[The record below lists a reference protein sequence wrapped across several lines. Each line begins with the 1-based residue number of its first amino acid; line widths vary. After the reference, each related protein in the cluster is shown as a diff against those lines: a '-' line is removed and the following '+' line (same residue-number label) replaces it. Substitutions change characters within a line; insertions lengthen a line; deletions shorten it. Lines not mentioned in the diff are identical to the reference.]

1 MGHWA
6 QYGINPGFPIMTST
20 PSQSGDREQ
29 KKKRIIMMILLA
41 ILLMSV
47 SLFLVERKESSV
59 IVVKFP
65 TGVEVEAEVA
75 DTPEKLLFGLAFRD
89 GLPPNGGMLYIFE
102 ENGLHRVRTKEYRFP
117 VDILWVDESHHVVHM
132 LEDAE
137 PCAKDPCPFF
147 GPPPEAAR
155 YVIQTESG
163 FIKKAGVHKG
173 DELKYAL
180 RM

>member
-1 MGHWA
+1 MA
-6 QYGINPGFPIMTST
+6 S
-20 PSQSGDREQ
+20 SQSQAGDREQ
-29 KKKRIIMMILLA
+29 KKKRIITMILVA

-47 SLFLVERKESSV
+47 SVFLVERKDSSI
-59 IVVKFP
+59 IVVTFP
-65 TGVEVEAEVA
+65 SGVEVEAEVA

-102 ENGLHRVRTKEYRFP
+102 ENGLHRVRTKGYRFP
-117 VDILWVDESHHVVHM
+117 TDILWVDESHHVVDM
-132 LEDAE
+132 LEHAE
-137 PCAKDPCPFF
+137 PCLKDPCPFF
-147 GPPPEAAR
+147 GPPPEPAR

-163 FIKKAGVHKG
+163 FLTRAKVAKG

>member
-1 MGHWA
+1 M
-6 QYGINPGFPIMTST
+6 S
-20 PSQSGDREQ
+20 DKEQ
-29 KKKRIIMMILLA
+29 KKKRVITMVLLA

-59 IVVKFP
+59 IVVTFP
-65 TGVEVEAEVA
+65 NGTAVEAEVA

-89 GLPPNGGMLYIFE
+89 GLPAGGGMLYIFD
-102 ENGLHRVRTKEYRFP
+102 ENGPHPVRTKEYRFP
-117 VDILWVDESHHVVHM
+117 IDVIWVDEAHHVVH
-132 LEDAE
+132 LVEQAA
-137 PCAKDPCPFF
+137 PCLHDPCPSY
-147 GPPPEAAR
+147 GPSPVPAR

-163 FIKKAGVHKG
+163 FIKRAGVATG

>member
-1 MGHWA
+1 MMSSG
-6 QYGINPGFPIMTST
+6 QSRPSEPG
-20 PSQSGDREQ
+20 Q
-29 KKKRIIMMILLA
+29 KKNRIIMMILLA

-47 SLFLVERKESSV
+47 SMFIINREESST
-59 IVVKFP
+59 IVVRFP
-65 TGVEVEAEVA
+65 SGVELEAEVA
-75 DTPEKLLFGLAFRD
+75 DTPEKQLFGLAFRE

-132 LEDAE
+132 LEHAE
-137 PCAKDPCPFF
+137 PCAKDPCPFH

-163 FIKKAGVHKG
+163 FLKKAGVVKN
-173 DELKYAL
+173 DELKYSL